1 MSALVTMSRSRST
14 VLIMGEKIF
23 LLLLKDLEQGAGYW
37 NPWRRKAVKRRKKE
51 ERVRV
56 VRWEKRRRREAALVK
71 RRREQERVEVV

>member
-1 MSALVTMSRSRST
+1 MSALVTMSRSKST

-37 NPWRRKAVKRRKKE
+37 NPWRRKAVKRRKE